1 MFIKEMIQT
10 LNDGDKRYVRVNNT
24 NKNKEAGM
32 RIKKNRQTAKD
43 EIMKNDQYVDAIMDY
58 TEWSNNKIIEQLKD
72 MGITKPQEKKP
83 GDSKKIAKRP

>member
-32 RIKKNRQTAKD
+32 RIKKNR
-43 EIMKNDQYVDAIMDY
+43 
-58 TEWSNNKIIEQLKD
+58 
-72 MGITKPQEKKP
+72 
-83 GDSKKIAKRP
+83 